1 MELSIKISE
10 GMDKARLENP
20 IEDRSIRISE
30 EVVVSLERKW
40 GDYLGFRDKWGGLEY
55 LVARS
60 PLANDT
66 EIVGYVTSQTF
77 SRLFVRDKKSSVDV
91 HQVNGITLGCDPEA
105 FLINPKNEL
114 IPACRFMAKCGEV
127 GHDGVL
133 LEFRPPPHTNENVV
147 TRNLFH
153 LLQKARGMINK
164 FPEGKSLRIMAASSV
179 GNITAGFHLHYG
191 LPRRL
196 LGTGVEAR
204 TIATI
209 MTKAFDYYIGVPSII
224 LEGSVD
230 STRRTLP
237 YVAYGKPGQ
246 YRLSGRTFE
255 YRMPGGMNLKHPC
268 LTRGLLALGAV
279 VVEDLV
285 SRICEYTD
293 SFLNL
298 RIMLA
303 DPDLQGIYPNLPN
316 VETLYSIVCN
326 PEVVFA
332 KQHFEII
339 KKDVRNMVGYKNRS
353 GSIES
358 YFSCIDAGQI
368 FDNNMELNWGGVNE
382 EQQR

>member
-1 MELSIKISE
+1 MELNIKVSE
-10 GMDKARLENP
+10 AMDKARLENP
-20 IEDRSIRISE
+20 IEDRAVRIPE
-30 EVVVSLERKW
+30 NMIVTLERRW
-40 GDYLGFRDKWGGLEY
+40 GDYLGFRNKWGDLEY
-55 LVARS
+55 LVAK
-60 PLANDT
+60 PPHNEDIDA
-66 EIVGYVTSQTF
+66 IGCVTSNTF
-77 SRLFVRDKKSSVDV
+77 GRLFVTDKKSSVDV
-91 HQVNGITLGCDPEA
+91 QPVSGITLGCDPEA
-105 FLINPKNEL
+105 FLVNPKNEL
-114 IPACRFMAKCGEV
+114 VPACRFMSKSGEV

-133 LEFRPPPHTNENVV
+133 LEFRPPPHTSEEIV
-147 TRNLFH
+147 TRNIFH
-153 LLQKARGMINK
+153 LLQKARMMINK
-164 FPEGKSLRIMAASSV
+164 FPEGRDLKIMAASSM

-196 LGTGVEAR
+196 LGSGVEAK

-224 LEGSVD
+224 LEGNVD
-230 STRRTLP
+230 NARRTLP

-255 YRMPGGMNLKHPC
+255 YRMPGGINLKHPC

-285 SRICEYTD
+285 SRIYEYTD

-298 RIMLA
+298 RIMLT
-303 DPDLQGIYPNLPN
+303 DPDLHGIYPNLPS

-326 PEVVFA
+326 PEVIFA

-339 KKDVRNMVGYKNRS
+339 KKDVRKMVGYKDRS

-358 YFSCIDAGQI
+358 YFSCIDAGQT
-368 FDNNMELNWGGVNE
+368 FNNNMELNWGG
-382 EQQR
+382 